1 MRGPATRGPARL
13 VLAVVVA
20 LGLLAGCATVPGSSD
35 VTVLRRVGDAA
46 EPTAPPGPVRGAGPL
61 ETVRGWVLASGAT
74 PERHQ
79 AARAFL
85 TSAAAGTWDDGAAPT
100 VVSDQVATVF
110 ADRPVAAGQSTV
122 RLRATALGTVT
133 PEGAYVARPGPVEF
147 DLELVEQNGQWRIA
161 SLPAGT
167 IVRRSDLTAN
177 TRPVRTW
184 FVDPLART
192 PVSDPR
198 YLATS
203 PAASAPTRTL
213 QLLLAGPAEALSGA
227 AVSALPPTA
236 VLRSDVGLGADGTA
250 VVDLTR
256 TGPLDEPRRREIAVQ
271 VVLTLAG
278 IGVPRVRL
286 LVDGTPLRPGPPE
299 ITVADALA
307 TLPPEVARRPDLPVD
322 PVAGAIGGADAP
334 PLVTDGGR
342 VLMLGGEPVAG
353 PAGTGSYRAL
363 SSSPSPGGDRL
374 AVVSEA
380 PAAAGGRAIASNA
393 RLLAGPAGA
402 ELAPTRI
409 EGRTLARPS
418 WSPGGAELWTVVDG
432 RAVVRAVR
440 RDEAGG
446 TVPAPLDTTAI
457 AGLGPVS
464 ALRVSPDGARLA
476 LVVGGRVAVAS
487 VARDGAGAARLAA
500 PAVIRPESLDQTL
513 DVGWTRTD
521 QLVAVG
527 NRTAAPV
534 TLVSVDGL
542 DIDTAP
548 STNLTP
554 PVTAVTAQPGRAL
567 VVADQSGTW
576 TLPTTRSGGAGSAD
590 VWRSVP
596 GFGTAA
602 VPAYPG

>member
-1 MRGPATRGPARL
+1 MFNRFWRADPSRQRRSGGTGLGLAISLEDARLHDGWLQAWGEVDRGAAFRLTLPRRLGDRLRGSPLPLVPVEAARRPPRPASRTPRPRPGPRCRRRTTTTPRTTTLRASPVAVTPATRRTTTARRRPGRTRTSPVPCDEGPSDEGPARL

-184 FVDPLART
+184 FVDPWPA
-192 PVSDPR
+192 PR
-198 YLATS
+198 CPIRATWPPAPPPRRPPGPCSCCS
-203 PAASAPTRTL
+203 PARPRRCPARRSAPCPHRGPALGRRARRRRDRRRRPHPDRPARRAATPGDRRAGRAHPGRDRGA
-213 QLLLAGPAEALSGA
+213 AGPFA
-227 AVSALPPTA
+227 
-236 VLRSDVGLGADGTA
+236 
-250 VVDLTR
+250 
-256 TGPLDEPRRREIAVQ
+256 RRRHPA
-271 VVLTLAG
+271 AA
-278 IGVPRVRL
+278 RA
-286 LVDGTPLRPGPPE
+286 PE

-334 PLVTDGGR
+334 PLVTDGVACSCSAASRWPVRPGPGPTGR
-342 VLMLGGEPVAG
+342 CRRPPAPAGIVSPWSPRHPRPPGAGPSRRTPACSPVRRGRAGPHPDRGPHAGASLLVAG
-353 PAGTGSYRAL
+353 RCRAL
-363 SSSPSPGGDRL
+363 DRRRR
-374 AVVSEA
+374 SCRRPCGA
-380 PAAAGGRAIASNA
+380 P
-393 RLLAGPAGA
+393 
-402 ELAPTRI
+402 
-409 EGRTLARPS
+409 
-418 WSPGGAELWTVVDG
+418 
-432 RAVVRAVR
+432 
-440 RDEAGG
+440 
-446 TVPAPLDTTAI
+446 
-457 AGLGPVS
+457 
-464 ALRVSPDGARLA
+464 
-476 LVVGGRVAVAS
+476 
-487 VARDGAGAARLAA
+487 
-500 PAVIRPESLDQTL
+500 
-513 DVGWTRTD
+513 
-521 QLVAVG
+521 
-527 NRTAAPV
+527 
-534 TLVSVDGL
+534 
-542 DIDTAP
+542 
-548 STNLTP
+548 
-554 PVTAVTAQPGRAL
+554 
-567 VVADQSGTW
+567 
-576 TLPTTRSGGAGSAD
+576 
-590 VWRSVP
+590 
-596 GFGTAA
+596 
-602 VPAYPG
+602 